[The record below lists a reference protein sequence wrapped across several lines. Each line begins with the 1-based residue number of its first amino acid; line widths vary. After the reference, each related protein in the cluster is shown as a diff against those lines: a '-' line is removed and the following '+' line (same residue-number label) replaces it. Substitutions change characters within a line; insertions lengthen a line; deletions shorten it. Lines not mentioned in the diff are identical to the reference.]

1 MRINDIVK
9 TAIALSTLDS
19 IRANPVASTSDR
31 QGKLS
36 QVDDGTQAADQ
47 GWDRGSDA
55 ISLSS
60 DATTQQDDPYADSG
74 EDAPFGALVESFVRQ
89 RSIMQIALPI
99 QTASGQGVFS
109 LTVDVERAYRVIEYI
124 PGLNADV
131 QA

>member
-19 IRANPVASTSDR
+19 IRTNPIAYAGD
-31 QGKLS
+31 QNGGLS
-36 QVDDGTQAADQ
+36 QIDDGTQAADQ

-55 ISLSS
+55 VNLSS
-60 DATTQQDDPYADSG
+60 DASAQQDDPYADTG

-124 PGLNADV
+124 PGLSADV